1 MTLTLDEVRNIK
13 FPMAKRVG
21 EGYRCQEVDDFLDR
35 VDAGLVEVLDENARL
50 QAQIEALGDGQDSG
64 LGQENDNLK
73 AELEALRA
81 APVPVVDEGE
91 LNRLRDE
98 NAGLRGELDGVRGE
112 LDGVRGELESVR
124 GELDGVRNEVEGYR
138 NQPAGEGV
146 DEAELQRLRDENAGL
161 RGELEELRNAPAPQ
175 VDESELARLRDE
187 NAGLRQELASAPQA
201 LADGAVAQH
210 LVVTSSADASSA
222 VTRLVQLATEQA
234 EDVVAEAERQAAA
247 KLEAAERQTQ
257 EMLLDARTRGDRV
270 ESEARVNAEKLTAD
284 TNALVERLTSEAQAN
299 HDRVNSDAEARRAEL
314 FTTLESER
322 DEFHG
327 KVDRLR
333 SFEADFRGRLTGY
346 LRKQV
351 EKVENDVWE
360 PEDKPSLL
368 EERGASSTPRLDA
381 LLQSAQ
387 GSEEHTSDNW
397 G

>member
-50 QAQIEALGDGQDSG
+50 QAQIEALGDGRDSG

-98 NAGLRGELDGVRGE
+98 NAGLRGELD
-112 LDGVRGELESVR
+112 SVR

-161 RGELEELRNAPAPQ
+161 RGELEELRNAPVPQ

>member
-98 NAGLRGELDGVRGE
+98 NAGLRGELD
-112 LDGVRGELESVR
+112 SVR

-161 RGELEELRNAPAPQ
+161 RGELEELHNAPAPQ
-175 VDESELARLRDE
+175 IDESELTRLRDE

-201 LADGAVAQH
+201 LADGGVAQH
-210 LVVTSSADASSA
+210 LVVTSSAEASSA

>member
-98 NAGLRGELDGVRGE
+98 NAGLRGELD
-112 LDGVRGELESVR
+112 SVR

-161 RGELEELRNAPAPQ
+161 RGELEELHNAPAPQ
-175 VDESELARLRDE
+175 IDESELTRLRDE

-201 LADGAVAQH
+201 LADGGVAQH
-210 LVVTSSADASSA
+210 LVVTSSAEASSA

-397 G
+397 

>member
-98 NAGLRGELDGVRGE
+98 NAGLRGELD
-112 LDGVRGELESVR
+112 SVR

>member
-81 APVPVVDEGE
+81 APVPVVDEAE

-98 NAGLRGELDGVRGE
+98 NAGLRGELD
-112 LDGVRGELESVR
+112 SVR

>member
-98 NAGLRGELDGVRGE
+98 NAGLRGELD
-112 LDGVRGELESVR
+112 SVR

-201 LADGAVAQH
+201 LADGGVAQH
-210 LVVTSSADASSA
+210 LVVTSSAEASSA